1 MGGTMSADIDKLL
14 PTHKP
19 VRLLSLRGRIGR
31 AHYIANTLGSL
42 VASFFLV
49 FLVSFLLVKLGELG
63 RMLYIV
69 MCVLVFYCVL
79 PIFFT
84 IMTIKRAHDFNT
96 GGWVAL
102 LLLVPVVNLAFW
114 FIPGSKD
121 DNHYGATPPT
131 PSTGIKV
138 VAVLFP
144 ILLIGGFLATG
155 IQFSD
160 TAEPPSSTP
169 PATTTLKTYTP

>member
-1 MGGTMSADIDKLL
+1 MSANLDTVL
-14 PTHKP
+14 PSQKP
-19 VRLLSLRGRIGR
+19 ARLLSLRGRLGR
-31 AHYIANTLGSL
+31 AHYIANTLGAL
-42 VASFFLV
+42 VACFFLV
-49 FLVSFLLVKLGELG
+49 FLISFLLVRLGELG

-69 MCVLVFYCVL
+69 MCVVLFYGLL
-79 PIFFT
+79 PIYFT
-84 IMTIKRAHDFNT
+84 ILTIKRAHDFNT
-96 GGWVAL
+96 GGWIAL

-121 DNHYGATPPT
+121 ANHYGPTPPA

-138 VAVLFP
+138 AAVLFP

-160 TAEPPSSTP
+160 TANTQTTS
-169 PATTTLKTYTP
+169 PATTTLKAYTP